1 MNLKR
6 RQRGMSFWMIL
17 FVLVVLGIAFF
28 VSLKLIPIYME
39 SFKVDRII
47 SGLVNEPG
55 VGSQSRHEIAA
66 TLVKRFDIDDVR
78 RFNEKTLRKYVD
90 IQKRGERVTILVE
103 YRAEAPLVGN
113 VSLVADFK
121 KRASN

>member
-47 SGLVNEPG
+47 SGLVKEPG
-55 VGSQSRHEIAA
+55 AGSQSRHEIAA

>member
-6 RQRGMSFWMIL
+6 QQRGMSFWMLL

-28 VSLKLIPIYME
+28 MGLKLIPIYME

-47 SGLVNEPG
+47 TNLVKEPD

-78 RFNEKTLRKYVD
+78 RFNEKNLSRYVD
-90 IQKRGERVTILVE
+90 IEKRGNRVTIVVE
-103 YRAEAPLVGN
+103 YRAETNLVGN
-113 VSLVADFK
+113 VSLVAEFK
-121 KRASN
+121 KRATN